1 METSDD
7 DELSKLGTEGESAS
21 EEVIERRCSKYS
33 AGLNEHLNEASLVET
48 LNSIQKPWQMNFSC
62 MQKHDGR
69 NQDDNPNAHTIEVL
83 QKMADYYERTK
94 DKWRVI
100 AYRKAIAC
108 LKKQKNK
115 ITTKV
120 EALALPS
127 IGARLAAKIE
137 EIVLTNR
144 LRRLDNATSDNPE
157 DKVLQLF
164 LGIYGVGLVQAQ
176 KWISQGYKTLASL
189 SESASLT
196 PNQLIGVDHYKDFQL
211 RIPRPEVSTH
221 AMFIR
226 AQVEAVSPDIEVTVG
241 GSYRRGAPDCGDID
255 FLLTS
260 PTLSITALRSLF
272 MNSLLPRLFALRY
285 LRAQLTEIDPVTGT
299 KWHGAACLPRAK
311 VQTWRRVDFLLVP
324 WEEMGAALIYFTG
337 NDLFNRSIR
346 LLALKKGM
354 RLNQHGLFKD
364 VMRAPGRQKITEGKL
379 MEAKSEKLI
388 FQHLGVPWR
397 PPEHRI
403 C

>member
-1 METSDD
+1 MSKSTTDNDSGSEREIKGQCSSFPAVLKEHPNEGLSQDTL
-7 DELSKLGTEGESAS
+7 ELM
-21 EEVIERRCSKYS
+21 
-33 AGLNEHLNEASLVET
+33 
-48 LNSIQKPWQMNFSC
+48 QKPWQKNFSC
-62 MQKHDGR
+62 MQKHDGHSK
-69 NQDDNPNAHTIEVL
+69 DDNPNARTIEVL
-83 QKMADYYERTK
+83 QKMADYYDRTK
-94 DKWRVI
+94 DRWRAF

-108 LKKQKNK
+108 LKRQTTK
-115 ITTKV
+115 ITTKA

-127 IGARLAAKIE
+127 IGARLADKIE

-144 LRRLDNATSDNPE
+144 LRRLDNATNDDPE

-164 LGIYGVGLVQAQ
+164 LGIYGVGTAQAQ

-196 PNQLIGVDHYKDFQL
+196 ANQMIGIDHYDDFQL
-211 RIPRPEVSTH
+211 RIPRSEVSTH
-221 AMFIR
+221 AAFVR
-226 AQVEAVSPDIEVTVG
+226 AQVEAVSPDIEITVG
-241 GSYRRGAPDCGDID
+241 GSYRRGALDCGDID

-260 PTLSITALRSLF
+260 PSLSIAALRSLF

-285 LRAQLTEIDPVTGT
+285 LRAQLTEIDPVKGT

-311 VQTWRRVDFLLVP
+311 VQTWRRVDFLVVP

-346 LLALKKGM
+346 LLASKKGM

-364 VMRAPGRQKITEGKL
+364 VMRGPGRQKITEGKL
-379 MEAKSEKLI
+379 VEAKSEKLI